1 MGGNGKEKILLVD
14 DDKNILEVLKM
25 RLESKGYSIATSE
38 NGIDAIDRI
47 KKEKINLVISDLRMS
62 VMNGM
67 EMMQEITNID
77 PELPIIILTA
87 HGSIENAVEA
97 MQKGAYSYI
106 TKPFDDEDLLLHI
119 KNALEKQRLT
129 SEIKNLKGILKEKYS
144 FDNIVGRSERMQKV
158 FEQIT
163 KIAKTNSTVAIY
175 GESGTGK
182 ELVARAIHFN
192 SLRSGSPFVAIS
204 CGALPETL
212 LENELFGHMRGA
224 YTGAVETKEGLFAK
238 ADKGTIFLDE
248 IGEAPLSLQV
258 KLLRVLEER
267 EFSQIGG
274 GKPIKVDVRVIV
286 ATNRDLQK
294 CVSEGTFREDLFY
307 RIHVIPIN
315 LPPLRERREDIPF
328 LADHFLKKYC
338 KEMSKDIKGFAPN
351 AIQKLM
357 SYSWPGNVRELE
369 NRIEQ
374 AVVMAAKSKI
384 IEDDILLPSAGGNE
398 QFKPYRKAKE
408 DFEREYVVL
417 TLKINKGNVT
427 NAAKMAGKHRTDFY
441 NLIRKFKIN
450 PREFKEL

>member
-1 MGGNGKEKILLVD
+1 MGNTEKEKILLVD

-25 RLESKGYSIATSE
+25 RLESKGYTVSTSE
-38 NGIDAIDRI
+38 NGAEAIELVKKDRF
-47 KKEKINLVISDLRMS
+47 NLVISDLRMS

-67 EMMQEITNID
+67 VLLEEIMNID

-144 FDNIVGRSERMQKV
+144 FDNIVGRSEKMQKV
-158 FEQIT
+158 FEQIA

-182 ELVARAIHFN
+182 ELVARAIHFD
-192 SLRSGSPFVAIS
+192 SLREGNPFVAIS

-212 LENELFGHMRGA
+212 LENELFGHIRGA

-267 EFSQIGG
+267 EFTQIGG

-294 CVSEGTFREDLFY
+294 CVAEGTFREDLFY
-307 RIHVIPIN
+307 RIHVIPIY

-338 KEMSKDIKGFAPN
+338 KDMDKDIKGFTPS
-351 AIQKLM
+351 AIQKMM
-357 SYSWPGNVRELE
+357 SYNWPGNVRELE

-374 AVVMAAKSKI
+374 AVVMATKSKI
-384 IEDDILLPSAGGNE
+384 IEDDILLPSKGSGE
-398 QFKPYRKAKE
+398 QFKPYREAKE
-408 DFEREYVVL
+408 GFEREYVIL

-450 PREFKEL
+450 PKEFKEL

>member
-1 MGGNGKEKILLVD
+1 M
-14 DDKNILEVLKM
+14 
-25 RLESKGYSIATSE
+25 
-38 NGIDAIDRI
+38 
-47 KKEKINLVISDLRMS
+47 
-62 VMNGM
+62 
-67 EMMQEITNID
+67 
-77 PELPIIILTA
+77 
-87 HGSIENAVEA
+87 
-97 MQKGAYSYI
+97 
-106 TKPFDDEDLLLHI
+106 
-119 KNALEKQRLT
+119 
-129 SEIKNLKGILKEKYS
+129 
-144 FDNIVGRSERMQKV
+144 
-158 FEQIT
+158 
-163 KIAKTNSTVAIY
+163 
-175 GESGTGK
+175 
-182 ELVARAIHFN
+182 
-192 SLRSGSPFVAIS
+192 
-204 CGALPETL
+204 
-212 LENELFGHMRGA
+212 
-224 YTGAVETKEGLFAK
+224 
-238 ADKGTIFLDE
+238 
-248 IGEAPLSLQV
+248 SLQV

-328 LADHFLKKYC
+328 LARSFSEKILQRDEQGY
-338 KEMSKDIKGFAPN
+338 KGFAPS

-441 NLIRKFKIN
+441 NLIRKFRIN